1 MAVLVTGGAGFI
13 GSHVVERLLSDGETV
28 VIADNFNNIYSSAQ
42 KRRNVKGF
50 EKNPKATIVELDI
63 QDAGAV
69 ERLFGRH
76 PIEKVAHLAGI
87 PGVRYSVEHPKE
99 YFSVNVSGTVNILEA
114 SRAHKTRQIVFASTS
129 SVYGNPKTFPT
140 VETDPTDAQLSPYAA
155 SKKMG
160 EVLGRSYFQSFGLPT
175 TCLRFFT
182 VYGPRNRPDM
192 AVYMFGD
199 AVYRGKPLTMFG
211 DGSSK
216 RDYTY
221 VGDVAD
227 AVSKALDVDLGFE
240 ALNIGNHH
248 PTLLSELVSELER
261 AFGKKALI
269 DRKPWPA
276 SDVLTTYADVSKAK
290 KLISWTPKT
299 ALSDGI
305 NAFAKWY
312 RSDANASL

>member
-1 MAVLVTGGAGFI
+1 
-13 GSHVVERLLSDGETV
+13 
-28 VIADNFNNIYSSAQ
+28 
-42 KRRNVKGF
+42 
-50 EKNPKATIVELDI
+50 
-63 QDAGAV
+63 
-69 ERLFGRH
+69 
-76 PIEKVAHLAGI
+76 
-87 PGVRYSVEHPKE
+87 
-99 YFSVNVSGTVNILEA
+99 
-114 SRAHKTRQIVFASTS
+114 
-129 SVYGNPKTFPT
+129 
-140 VETDPTDAQLSPYAA
+140 
-155 SKKMG
+155 
-160 EVLGRSYFQSFGLPT
+160 
-175 TCLRFFT
+175 
-182 VYGPRNRPDM
+182 M